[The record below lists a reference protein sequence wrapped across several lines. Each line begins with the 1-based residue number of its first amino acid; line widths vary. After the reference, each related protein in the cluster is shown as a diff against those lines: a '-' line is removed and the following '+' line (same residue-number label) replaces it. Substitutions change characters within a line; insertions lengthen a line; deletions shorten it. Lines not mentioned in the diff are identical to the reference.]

1 MDPRPAPAVFT
12 RTVLVC
18 VGLTFLLHVVTYLL
32 NTQLPLHVVGL
43 GGSHAQIGWLFA
55 MSTGVAM
62 LLRPQ
67 VGGWVDRH
75 GARAV
80 MLPGAGVLLVTMLAL
95 GVATSPLGLIAA
107 MTGLGVSGA
116 LISTTGS
123 VVVAA
128 HSPAA
133 RRGEALSLYYV
144 AASVGVA
151 LGPAAGFALADVGG
165 MALNFGAVTAL
176 SLAVGLLTLTVRTP
190 PAATAVADGVVRL
203 WSSHAVP
210 ASLALIVITTGHATV
225 YAFLPLHAA
234 AQGLGRIAWFFPLM
248 SGCTILCRLV
258 LRRASDRHG
267 RVRVLIPAL
276 LGVAAGNA
284 LLAAPP
290 SMGSLVGAAALLGC
304 GNSMLY
310 PTLVALVADRTP
322 AHERGLAIGTLSG
335 AWDVGVA
342 VGSPLI
348 ALLVQSRGYSAGFL
362 AAATMTLLGLL
373 TFVLTERRRLAALAL
388 VDDKTLDHRP
398 T

>member
-1 MDPRPAPAVFT
+1 MDPRPPAPPVFT
-12 RTVLVC
+12 RPILSA

-55 MSTGVAM
+55 VSTGVAM

-80 MLPGAGVLLVTMLAL
+80 MLPGAGVLVVTVLAL
-95 GVATSPLGLIAA
+95 GAATSPLAIIAA
-107 MTGLGVSGA
+107 MAGIGISNA

-128 HSPAA
+128 ESPAT

-151 LGPAAGFALADVGG
+151 LGPVTGFALADVGG
-165 MALNFGAVTAL
+165 MALNFVVVTAL
-176 SLAVGLLTLTVRTP
+176 SLAVAGLALTVRARP
-190 PAATAVADGVVRL
+190 PAARLAATAVRL
-203 WSSHAVP
+203 WSTHAVP

-225 YAFLPLHAA
+225 YAFLPLHATA
-234 AQGLGRIAWFFPLM
+234 GGLGRVAWFFPLM

-258 LRRASDRHG
+258 LRRASDRYG
-267 RVRVLIPAL
+267 RTRVLIPAL
-276 LGVAAGNA
+276 IAIAAGNA
-284 LLAAPP
+284 VLAAAPTVT
-290 SMGSLVGAAALLGC
+290 SLIVAAALLGC

-310 PTLVALVADRTP
+310 PTLVALVVDRTP
-322 AHERGLAIGTLSG
+322 ERERGLAIGTLSG

-342 VGSPLI
+342 VGSPLV

-362 AAATMTLLGLL
+362 AAAAMTVLGLL
-373 TFVLTERRRLAALAL
+373 TFVLTERRRRPAL
-388 VDDKTLDHRP
+388 KP
-398 T
+398 QFGG

>member
-1 MDPRPAPAVFT
+1 MDPRPPAPPVFS
-12 RTVLVC
+12 RTVLLC

-55 MSTGVAM
+55 VSTGVAM

-80 MLPGAGVLLVTMLAL
+80 MLPGAGVLVVTVLAL
-95 GVATSPLGLIAA
+95 GAATSPLAIIAA
-107 MTGLGVSGA
+107 MAGIGLSNA

-128 HSPAA
+128 ESPAT

-151 LGPAAGFALADVGG
+151 LGPVTGFALADAGG
-165 MALNFGAVTAL
+165 MTLNFVVVAGLSVAVAL
-176 SLAVGLLTLTVRTP
+176 LALTLRARP
-190 PAATAVADGVVRL
+190 PAACIAGAAVRL
-203 WSSHAVP
+203 WSAHAVP

-225 YAFLPLHAA
+225 YAFLPLHATSA
-234 AQGLGRIAWFFPLM
+234 GLGRVAWFFPLM
-248 SGCTILCRLV
+248 SGCTILCRLL
-258 LRRASDRHG
+258 LRRASDRYG
-267 RVRVLIPAL
+267 RTRVLIPAL
-276 LGVAAGNA
+276 VAIAAGNA
-284 LLAAPP
+284 VLAAAPTVT
-290 SMGSLVGAAALLGC
+290 SLVIAAALLGC

-310 PTLVALVADRTP
+310 PTLVALVVDRTP
-322 AHERGLAIGTLSG
+322 ERERGLAIGTLSG

-342 VGSPLI
+342 VGSPLV

-362 AAATMTLLGLL
+362 AAATMTVLGLL
-373 TFVLTERRRLAALAL
+373 TFVLTERRRRPAL
-388 VDDKTLDHRP
+388 KP
-398 T
+398 QFGG